1 MGVGDPSRV
10 RRGSLKEACGVV
22 AVHSERSSN
31 VVPRLLRSLE
41 ALQHRGQE
49 SWGFAVPGRP
59 VFRRLGLVAEWRDY
73 EDEVVGYTGST
84 GIGHVRYSTKGRTSV
99 SNAHPIQ
106 IGEEFSIAHNGTIA
120 NAEGLAVSVSQDV
133 GKVSCE
139 SDTRVVGLRLLQL
152 LENGDDWFSAFEK
165 LGKEIIGAYC
175 FAILNRQGEAIAA
188 RDPRGYRPLS
198 LGWHERSS
206 TYIVASESCALAA
219 VEAELVRD
227 IEPGEMVVMGSRGK
241 FESFRFAPKMDT
253 AFCSFEYAYFAHPA
267 SRVNG
272 VSVYETRKSVGK
284 ILAKRLRVNGDV
296 IVPVPDSAR
305 PAALGFSL
313 ASGIPMDEGLM
324 KDRYKRRGSIRS
336 FIEPR
341 QESREEVVKQII
353 PIREAVDGK
362 DVIVVDDSVVRGTS
376 ARTLIRS
383 LRRSGARTVKMAV
396 TFPPIRHPCKM
407 GVDFPTREELLA
419 HRVAEDAAEPEE
431 LAAKV
436 GSALDAE
443 EFYYNDIAGMA
454 EGIGIPKDRL
464 CFACVDGDYSKLETL
479 LQVQKA
485 EERRN
490 IDS

>member
-1 MGVGDPSRV
+1 M
-10 RRGSLKEACGVV
+10 KEACGVV
-22 AVHSERSSN
+22 AAHSDRSAD
-31 VVPRLLRSLE
+31 VVPKIIKALE

-49 SWGFAVPGRP
+49 SWGFAIPGRP
-59 VFRRLGLVAEWRDY
+59 VFKRLGLVAEWRDY
-73 EDEVVGYTGST
+73 EDEMAGYGGPT
-84 GIGHVRYSTKGRTSV
+84 GIGHVRYSTRGRTSV

-106 IGEEFSIAHNGTIA
+106 VGEEFSIAHNGTIA
-120 NAEGLAVSVSQDV
+120 NVEGLAASLSEKS
-133 GKVSCE
+133 GAVSCE
-139 SDTRVVGLRLLQL
+139 SDTRVVGLRLLHL

-165 LGKEIIGAYC
+165 LGREIIGAYC
-175 FAILNRQGEAIAA
+175 FVILNRQGEVIAV

-198 LGWHERSS
+198 LGWHQRSS
-206 TYIVASESCALAA
+206 TYVVASESCAISA

-227 IEPGEMVVMGSRGK
+227 IEPGEMVVMGRRGK
-241 FESFRFAPKMDT
+241 LESFRFAPKMDS
-253 AFCSFEYAYFAHPA
+253 AFCSFEYAYFAHPS

-272 VSVYETRKSVGK
+272 VSIYETRKRVGK
-284 ILAKRLRVNGDV
+284 ILAKRLRVKGDV

-324 KDRYKRRGSIRS
+324 KDRYKRRGSLRS
-336 FIEPR
+336 FIEPK
-341 QESREEVVKQII
+341 QERREEVVKQII

-383 LRRSGARTVKMAV
+383 LRRSGAKTVKMAV

-407 GVDFPTREELLA
+407 GIDFPTREELLA
-419 HRVAEDAAEPEE
+419 HRVADDEAGPEE

-443 EFYYNDIAGMA
+443 EFYYNDVAGMA
-454 EGIGIPKDRL
+454 EAIGIPENNL
-464 CFACVDGDYSKLETL
+464 CFACVDGDYSKLEGV

-485 EERRN
+485 EERRTV
-490 IDS
+490 DS

>member
-1 MGVGDPSRV
+1 M
-10 RRGSLKEACGVV
+10 KEACGVV
-22 AVHSERSSN
+22 VAHSERGVD
-31 VVPRLLRSLE
+31 VVPKILRTLE

-49 SWGFAVPGRP
+49 SWGFAVPNRP
-59 VFRRLGLVAEWRDY
+59 VFKRLGLVAEWKEH
-73 EDEVVGYTGST
+73 EDEVAGYSGNT

-99 SNAHPIQ
+99 NNAHPIQ
-106 IGEEFSIAHNGTIA
+106 IGQEFSIAHNGTIV
-120 NAEGLAVSVSQDV
+120 NVEGIATSVSREP
-133 GKVSCE
+133 GSVSCE

-152 LENGDDWFSAFEK
+152 LREGNDWFSSFEK
-165 LGKEIIGAYC
+165 LGKELIGAYC
-175 FAILNRQGEAIAA
+175 FAILNRQGDAFAV

-206 TYIVASESCALAA
+206 THIVASESCALSA

-227 IEPGEMVVMGSRGK
+227 IEPGEMVMMGHGGK
-241 FESFRFAPKMDT
+241 LESFRFAPKMDS
-253 AFCSFEYAYFAHPA
+253 AFCSFEYAYFAHPS

-272 VSVYETRKSVGK
+272 VSVYETRKKLGK
-284 ILAKRLRVNGDV
+284 ILAKKLRAQGDV

-313 ASGIPMDEGLM
+313 VSGIPMDEGLM

-353 PIREAVDGK
+353 PIKEVVDGK

-383 LRRSGARTVKMAV
+383 LKRSGAKSVKMAV
-396 TFPPIRHPCKM
+396 TFPPIRHPCRM
-407 GVDFPTREELLA
+407 GIDFPTREELLA
-419 HRVAEDAAEPEE
+419 HRVAEDEAEPEE

-443 EFYYNDIAGMA
+443 EFYYNDIDGMSEA
-454 EGIGIPKDRL
+454 IGIPKEKL
-464 CFACVDGDYSKLETL
+464 CFACVDGDYSKLEAIL
-479 LQVQKA
+479 PLQT
-485 EERRN
+485 EERRKV
-490 IDS
+490 DP